1 MKRKFG
7 NRKDGRRLRTLDPME
22 ALSPYIMKT
31 RTTCQN
37 LIMDK
42 FELDAIEHYVRE
54 KRRAGLLKFGIMHVM
69 LAAYV
74 RTVSQRPAINRFIS
88 GQKVFARNQIE
99 IIMTVK
105 EALQDNS
112 ASTVIKTVFDPRD
125 TPADIYEKF
134 CQTLTDAFQDG
145 QNDFDSTAKRL
156 SHIPGLIKKF
166 AFWFLNLLDYFG
178 MIPLS
183 LLRVSPFHGSL
194 CITSMGSLGIQPI
207 YHHLYDFGNVP
218 VFCAFGAKRKENCLA
233 EDGSVVQKKYMDYT
247 FTTDER
253 ICDGFYFAE
262 SLKLMKR
269 YLLKPELLDTPPLQV
284 YQDID

>member
-1 MKRKFG
+1 MSGKNDGLGCLNSALCTSCWPPMCGRFPSVLPSTG
-7 NRKDGRRLRTLDPME
+7 LFPGRRY
-22 ALSPYIMKT
+22 SPATK
-31 RTTCQN
+31 
-37 LIMDK
+37 
-42 FELDAIEHYVRE
+42 
-54 KRRAGLLKFGIMHVM
+54 
-69 LAAYV
+69 
-74 RTVSQRPAINRFIS
+74 
-88 GQKVFARNQIE
+88 
-99 IIMTVK
+99 
-105 EALQDNS
+105 
-112 ASTVIKTVFDPRD
+112 D

-145 QNDFDSTAKRL
+145 KNDFDNTAKRL

-183 LLRVSPFHGSL
+183 LFQVSPIHGSL